1 MILYLDTSALVKRYF
16 NEPHSKDI
24 IDAWKSST
32 QIVTSSAAYAETM
45 ACIQRKRRETRG
57 GLKPFQKITNAFHR
71 DWLSFIRVEVTDEL
85 NGHIDRLVK
94 IYPLRGFDTIH
105 LASAL
110 VVYERVPEPFLFSC
124 FDKQLLLAAANEG
137 LETLPDLSA

>member
-16 NEPHSKDI
+16 NERHSKDVM
-24 IDAWKSST
+24 ASWKASA

-45 ACIQRKRRETRG
+45 ACIQRKRRETRA
-57 GLKPFQKITNAFHR
+57 GLKSFRKITTAFHR

-85 NGHIDRLVK
+85 NGHIDRLVEK
-94 IYPLRGFDTIH
+94 YPLRGLDTIH

-110 VVYERVPEPFLFSC
+110 VIFEKVPEAFLFSC
-124 FDKQLLLAAANEG
+124 FDQQLLLAASNEG
-137 LETLPDLSA
+137 LETLPDLSV

>member
-16 NEPHSKDI
+16 NEPHSKDVI
-24 IDAWKSST
+24 EAWKLST

-45 ACIQRKRRETRG
+45 ACIQRKRRETGG

-85 NGHIDRLVK
+85 NGHIDRLMK
-94 IYPLRGFDTIH
+94 NHPLRGFDAIH

-110 VVYERVPEPFLFSC
+110 VVYERVPEAFLFCC
-124 FDKQLLLAAANEG
+124 FDNQLLLAASKEG